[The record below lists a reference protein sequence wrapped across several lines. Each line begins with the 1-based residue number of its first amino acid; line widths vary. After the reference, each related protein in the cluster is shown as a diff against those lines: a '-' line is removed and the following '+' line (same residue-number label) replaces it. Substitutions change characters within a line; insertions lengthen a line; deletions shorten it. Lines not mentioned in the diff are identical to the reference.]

1 MEYGVDL
8 SKKVNEIV
16 LVSAIV
22 LAVAHKR
29 FNEWSSSQCL
39 KRLQAEGV
47 VMDVKE
53 IVPRE
58 ELAVAGIRIWGL

>member
-8 SKKVNEIV
+8 IKKVNQIA

-22 LAVAHKR
+22 LAVAHKP
-29 FNEWSSSQCL
+29 FKEWSPAQRLES
-39 KRLQAEGV
+39 LQAEGV
-47 VMDVKE
+47 VMDVKG

-58 ELAVAGIRIWGL
+58 ELVGAGIQIWSL